1 MQEWR
6 CENKA
11 LQPRR
16 TAPYSL
22 GRGRHYWGKLPEKFA
37 NPTLGKVGEGG
48 QVGSEGWKWG
58 GNMRRWSPY
67 YCHIGNPRSLG
78 MGEVLGEFQG
88 VVEHL
93 IWNLPTSSHQ
103 HNDWDF
109 KVKSWIF
116 LDEIFPLCGGR
127 RMSEVEKSLACL
139 MLLFIV
145 FVGQSFLRNTRGDCG

>member
-1 MQEWR
+1 MPYRFEIYQLSPQHAWVCMRRGRSEVVKIGRWLL
-6 CENKA
+6 A
-11 LQPRR
+11 LRR
-16 TAPYSL
+16 TAPHSL

-67 YCHIGNPRSLG
+67 YWHIGDPGSLG

-88 VVEHL
+88 VVEDL
-93 IWNLPTSSHQ
+93 IWNIPTSSHQ
-103 HNDWDF
+103 QSDWDF

-116 LDEIFPLCGGR
+116 LYKVFP
-127 RMSEVEKSLACL
+127 MSGCHHL
-139 MLLFIV
+139 
-145 FVGQSFLRNTRGDCG
+145 